1 MISQQIKIG
10 DKLNYEERGWTS
22 RVIEGET
29 KQSWLMDT
37 GAKVNKK
44 TLLSKNG
51 RYLPTLWYADKQ
63 RDDKCWI
70 TTNRYRIESEV
81 RACNDRATLEKI
93 DNLL

>member
-1 MISQQIKIG
+1 VSELKVG
-10 DKLNYEERGWTS
+10 DKLNYEEYGWTS

-44 TLLSKNG
+44 TLKSNNG
-51 RYLPTLWYADKQ
+51 RYSPTLWYTDKQ
-63 RDDKCWI
+63 RDDQCWI

-81 RACNDRATLEKI
+81 RRCNDRATLEKI